1 MSTSTLTLDIE
12 ALTLIAGYAH
22 WIPITQGIYKEFFI
36 QNYPGWEWNQIIP
49 ELIKKDVLKVN
60 SQDVNQ
66 RRLAQGLSISIE
78 IESVTITKSKGG
90 ITITVKNRKTTKTV
104 RSN

>member
-1 MSTSTLTLDIE
+1 MNTKILTLDID
-12 ALTLIAGYAH
+12 ALTRIAGYAH

-36 QNYPGWEWNQIIP
+36 QNYPGWEWNQIMP

-78 IESVTITKSKGG
+78 IESVTINKSQGA
-90 ITITVKNRKTTKTV
+90 IVITVNKRKTTKTV